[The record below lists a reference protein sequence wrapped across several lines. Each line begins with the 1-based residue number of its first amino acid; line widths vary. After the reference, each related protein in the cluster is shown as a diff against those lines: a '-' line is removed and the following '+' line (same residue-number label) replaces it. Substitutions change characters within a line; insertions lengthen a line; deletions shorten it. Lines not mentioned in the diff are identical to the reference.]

1 MPIESA
7 RPRHGKRVKHKD
19 PVSTLRASHPRAVA
33 QTAQNSQE
41 EINRLRDVID
51 QLQRDR
57 RDGERQTSD
66 DFTFTAELRWKINQ
80 LEKEKLDFT
89 SKNNEEVSQY
99 EAQVAR
105 LRAQVERG
113 EAQRQTMEYNV
124 AVVKRDAAVERR
136 NAEEKMNDLR
146 NDNRRLDVLSSE
158 LRQRVSDLERALEIT
173 QQAREDDIKGL
184 HTELHER
191 DRLLLS
197 ANAENDLL
205 QAEKSRLNTLIQ
217 EQNDTLQKMKCEMER
232 MKRDREKNAEK
243 LKHKSIELN
252 RNTEREEKLRS
263 DLEATLQKVK
273 VLEQSVESE
282 RAAHLQSKFSSEIIQ
297 MRIRDLEE
305 ALEVEKSS
313 NADVSSRLELLKQK
327 FGEVERAYDHE
338 REKSHDTSQKLTQLE
353 KDFLTMKTDLIGQLD
368 GEKAASAELIGQ
380 LEQERAESMKLSV
393 KLKEL
398 EKAWTEKQE
407 ETSQVQEALVCVQ
420 RSYDSLLSEIDQV
433 LQQYQQQGATH
444 AHNTEDGGK
453 HNASA
458 LMDILRR
465 TLHYYNTQ
473 LQESVIVMQKLNH
486 EVRQKDETITDLQRN
501 IQECEARGV
510 CVNDEVKRLRACVA
524 NAAADLRSLKM
535 QHTDTQTQMSKLQQ
549 QHYNDC
555 QEKLTF
561 LHTLYQRLLA
571 GCVLVTPPHS
581 MLGTFSW
588 VELSAVVQEHVNRLT
603 SDLSAANQ
611 KVSCLESVC
620 EGKSAALE
628 SVSAQLRQREETWS
642 KQREDLN
649 AQHTHLNKQLQHK
662 IQDLSRQLQQAE
674 GRVRSLE
681 RAQCEQEQE
690 VTRLQGLVNAS
701 GHEEACLLA
710 ACGVLAGCVRGL
722 RRQVCALAWQKAVL
736 QERVCDADV
745 LRSEV
750 GRLLHAL
757 GDGGIK
763 GHGARRF
770 RRCVIAVLAA
780 GRLRAL
786 GRRSAV
792 MFRVAVGFGLQP
804 LVCVNEVK
812 LREEEEDDGSR
823 VMKTL
828 TSSELLVLVHSSME
842 GVQQEMNRTDC
853 VKDSSRV
860 ASAAQSACRKL
871 LERLLSDVDSQCC
884 GHYGKDSLA
893 RRLADGLHTLV
904 KHSYCNSKMMMA
916 FLQKHILEF
925 TQRLHSAEVERRNLR
940 LEISRLKRT
949 NSCKDTHT
957 ACVPLQQF
965 ESVCE
970 ELNSALQR
978 EQRAQALLHDQAAQ
992 LQQLGLSMEL
1002 HTGEELEKDRTLA
1015 QAVQSLSDAKLEL
1028 RRKDQTLRSLG
1039 KRLSQSQQENKQ
1051 LQHDIASAENTL
1063 INAEKNKESL
1073 ISYIK
1078 SVEECLQEM
1087 KDQVILSRKASS
1099 QDDFTLQL
1107 SRMSLTQSDM
1117 HSIVGNPETEACQR
1131 LVMRFLELHQL
1142 VCSKISSQEREISSY
1157 ESHITALKNE
1167 LQDACLRERNSCIPL
1182 LASSEPSAEVDYGT
1196 CFLSDAAVSL
1206 KSSSRNTLSDLQR
1219 KVKERKH

>member
-1 MPIESA
+1 MSTESA
-7 RPRHGKRVKHKD
+7 RPRHGKRVKLKD

-33 QTAQNSQE
+33 PSAQNSQE

-51 QLQRDR
+51 RLQRDR
-57 RDGERQTSD
+57 RDGERQTGD
-66 DFTFTAELRWKINQ
+66 DFTLTAELRWKINQ
-80 LEKEKLDFT
+80 LEKEKLDLA
-89 SKNNEEVSQY
+89 SKHNEEVSQY

-124 AVVKRDAAVERR
+124 AVVRRDAAADRR

-146 NDNRRLDVLSSE
+146 KDNHRLDVLSSE
-158 LRQRVSDLERALEIT
+158 LRQRVSDLERALGIT
-173 QQAREDDIKGL
+173 QQAREDDLKGL
-184 HTELHER
+184 STELHER

-205 QAEKSRLNTLIQ
+205 QAEKSRLDTLIQ
-217 EQNDTLQKMKCEMER
+217 EQNDTLQRMKCEMER
-232 MKRDREKNAEK
+232 IKRDREKNTEK
-243 LKHKSIELN
+243 LKHNSKELN
-252 RNTEREEKLRS
+252 RSTEREEKLRS
-263 DLEATLQKVK
+263 DLEAALQKVK

-282 RAAHLQSKFSSEIIQ
+282 RAAHLQSKFNSEIIQ
-297 MRIRDLEE
+297 MRMRDLEE

-313 NADVSSRLELLKQK
+313 HAEVSSRLELLKEK
-327 FGEVERAYDHE
+327 FGEVEKAYDQE
-338 REKSHDTSQKLTQLE
+338 REKSHDTNQKLTQLE
-353 KDFLTMKTDLIGQLD
+353 EDFLTMKTDLIGQLD
-368 GEKAASAELIGQ
+368 REKAASAELIGQ
-380 LEQERAESMKLSV
+380 LERERAESGKLSV
-393 KLKEL
+393 KLQEQ
-398 EKAWTEKQE
+398 EKVWTERQQE
-407 ETSQVQEALVCVQ
+407 ISRVQEALVCVQ
-420 RSYDSLLSEIDQV
+420 QSYDSLLSDLHQE

-444 AHNTEDGGK
+444 TQNTEDGGK

-465 TLHYYNTQ
+465 TLHSYNTQ
-473 LQESVIVMQKLNH
+473 LQESLIVMQKLNH
-486 EVRQKDETITDLQRN
+486 EVRQKDEAITDLQRS
-501 IQECEARGV
+501 IQECESRGV
-510 CVNDEVKRLRACVA
+510 CVNEEVKRLRACVA

-535 QHTDTQTQMSKLQQ
+535 QNTDTQTQMNKLQQ
-549 QHYNDC
+549 QHHNDR

-581 MLGTFSW
+581 MLGSFTW
-588 VELSAVVQEHVNRLT
+588 PELSTVVQEHVDRLT

-611 KVSCLESVC
+611 KVSRLESVC

-628 SVSAQLRQREETWS
+628 SVSAQLRQREESWS

-649 AQHTHLNKQLQHK
+649 SQHTHLNKQLQHK

-674 GRVRSLE
+674 GRVHSME
-681 RAQCEQEQE
+681 RTQCEQEQE
-690 VTRLQGLVNAS
+690 VTHLQGLVSAC
-701 GHEEACLLA
+701 GREEACLLA

-722 RRQVCALAWQKAVL
+722 HRQVCALAWQKAML
-736 QERVCDADV
+736 QERACDADV

-757 GDGGIK
+757 GNVGVK
-763 GHGARRF
+763 GHAARKF
-770 RRCVIAVLAA
+770 RQYVIVVMAA
-780 GRLRAL
+780 SRLRAL
-786 GRRSAV
+786 GRRSTV
-792 MFRVAVGFGLQP
+792 MFRVAVGFSLQP
-804 LVCVNEVK
+804 HVFVNEVK
-812 LREEEEDDGSR
+812 LREEEEEDSNK

-828 TSSELLVLVHSSME
+828 ASSELLVLVHSCME
-842 GVQQEMNRTDC
+842 GVQQEMKRTDC
-853 VKDSSRV
+853 GKDSCV

-871 LERLLSDVDSQCC
+871 LERLLSGVDSQCC
-884 GHYGKDSLA
+884 RHYGKDSLA

-904 KHSYCNSKMMMA
+904 KHSYCNSKVMMA
-916 FLQKHILEF
+916 SLQKHILEF

-949 NSCKDTHT
+949 SGCKDTHT
-957 ACVPLQQF
+957 VCVPLKQF

-970 ELNSALQR
+970 ELSSALQR

-1028 RRKDQTLRSLG
+1028 RRKDQSLRVLG

-1051 LQHDIASAENTL
+1051 LQNVIASAENTL
-1063 INAEKNKESL
+1063 ISSEKSKESL
-1073 ISYIK
+1073 MSYIK

-1087 KDQVILSRKASS
+1087 KDHVILSRKPSS
-1099 QDDFTLQL
+1099 QDNFTLQL
-1107 SRMSLTQSDM
+1107 SRMSLTPSDSL
-1117 HSIVGNPETEACQR
+1117 SIMGNPETEACQR
-1131 LVMRFLELHQL
+1131 LVMVFLELHQL
-1142 VCSKISSQEREISSY
+1142 LCSKISSLEREISSY
-1157 ESHITALKNE
+1157 ESHITSMKSE
-1167 LQDACLRERNSCIPL
+1167 LQDTCLRERNSCIPL
-1182 LASSEPSAEVDYGT
+1182 LASSSAEVDYGT
-1196 CFLSDAAVSL
+1196 CFMSDTAVSL
-1206 KSSSRNTLSDLQR
+1206 KGSLSDLQR
-1219 KVKERKH
+1219 KIKERKH